1 MATRHDHMD
10 HIDDRAWIIR
20 PYINA
25 LRAFFAKRVAPH
37 EVDDMVQDVAVRMQ
51 QRPETEIGNV
61 EGYLFQVARS
71 VLTDHARRG
80 RVRSAGRH
88 VSIEDYHHPAELRS
102 PARIAEGREELA
114 LVLAAIRRLPDRA
127 RQVFVLHRFEEMSY
141 QAIAREMGISVSAV
155 EKHIMKA
162 IRILGASL
170 G

>member
-1 MATRHDHMD
+1 
-10 HIDDRAWIIR
+10 
-20 PYINA
+20 
-25 LRAFFAKRVAPH
+25 
-37 EVDDMVQDVAVRMQ
+37 MVQDVAVRMQ
-51 QRPETEIGNV
+51 QRPETAIGNV

-80 RVRSAGRH
+80 SARCAGRH
-88 VSIEDYHHPAELRS
+88 VPIEEYHHPVELRS
-102 PARIAEGREELA
+102 PARVAEGREELA
-114 LVLAAIRRLPDRA
+114 LVMAAIRGLPGRA
-127 RQVFVLHRFEEMSY
+127 RQAFVLHRFEEMSY